1 MYHNYYSNNELLG
14 NSLRLEI
21 VAGEPV
27 RHVDV
32 VLYVQRA
39 QSLLQLLYNY
49 SYGQLDRAR
58 KSVVLSIISYQG
70 GHPFAFLKS

>member
-1 MYHNYYSNNELLG
+1 MSVVRKKERRCMYHNYYSNNELLG

-32 VLYVQRA
+32 VLYRELNRCCIV
-39 QSLLQLLYNY
+39 
-49 SYGQLDRAR
+49 
-58 KSVVLSIISYQG
+58 
-70 GHPFAFLKS
+70 